1 VGAAVVLIV
10 AALAVS
16 IVIGMLRTSAAPP
29 VEEIPVVPSVD
40 ASIELYVHVSGAV
53 RRPGLYRMKSGA
65 RVVDA
70 VAAAGGFTRKA
81 DSAGVNLARPVTDG
95 EQLHIAAE
103 GDAAESPSAGRDGA
117 GGGSAGAPS
126 HGLVNLNTADSGAL
140 ETLPRIGPALA
151 SRIIAWREQN
161 GRFTSVD
168 DLLAV
173 PGIGAKLLEGLRDAV
188 TV

>member
-1 VGAAVVLIV
+1 MVLIV

-103 GDAAESPSAGRDGA
+103 GDAAESPSAGRDG
-117 GGGSAGAPS
+117 GGSAGAAS